1 MPAHAERFPFQSS
14 TEHGVLKPL
23 LGRAVLA
30 TIVAWIGRVTR
41 EPSLPRMSEQWLL
54 SHQSEFNRNHDG
66 L

>member
-1 MPAHAERFPFQSS
+1 MPARAEPLPFQSS
-14 TEHGVLKPL
+14 TDGLLKPL
-23 LGRAVLA
+23 IGRAAVA
-30 TIVAWIGRVTR
+30 TIVAWIRHVMT